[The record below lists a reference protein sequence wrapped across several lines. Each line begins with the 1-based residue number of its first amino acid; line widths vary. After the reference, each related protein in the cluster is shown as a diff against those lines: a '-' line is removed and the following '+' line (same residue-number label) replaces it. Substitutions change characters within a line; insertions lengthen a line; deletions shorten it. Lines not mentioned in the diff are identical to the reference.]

1 MLKWTY
7 NQSVCYYQQTTHQS
21 AIINKQ
27 PISLLLST
35 NNPPVCYYQQ
45 TTHQSAIINKQPI
58 SLLLSI
64 YNRTVYYNPYTTD
77 QTSVIDTSVDIFHIP
92 SFQFCYVY
100 NDKTNSLIDC
110 TRHFLPLEYILLKL
124 KLVWKHF

>member
-7 NQSVCYYQQTTHQS
+7 NQSVCYYQHTTHQS

-27 PISLLLST
+27 PISLLLSA
-35 NNPPVCYYQQ
+35 NNSSVCYYHH
-45 TTHQSAIINKQPI
+45 TIHQSAIINKQPI
-58 SLLLSI
+58 SLPLSR
-64 YNRTVYYNPYTTD
+64 YNRIVYYNPYTSD
-77 QTSVIDTSVDIFHIP
+77 QTIIIDTSVDIFHIP

-110 TRHFLPLEYILLKL
+110 TRHFLPLEYIFFKL